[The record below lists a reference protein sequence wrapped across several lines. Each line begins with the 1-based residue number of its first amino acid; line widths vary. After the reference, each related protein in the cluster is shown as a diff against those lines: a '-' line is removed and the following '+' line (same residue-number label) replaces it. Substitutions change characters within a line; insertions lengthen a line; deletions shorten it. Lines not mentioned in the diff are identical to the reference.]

1 MTTAF
6 SSSEYGML
14 LEIEGWL
21 AINQTSQQHASTL
34 DELASRL
41 QIQDFPYLASKEQ
54 IRKQFNSVLLAGF
67 DDLAFSSFLHKH
79 GSKIVEELEILGT
92 ITSVY
97 ALMVQ
102 MKEIYDQYQEGSTVK
117 EIAENEISSMVRK
130 AVSAITPIPY
140 VGPLLGIAA
149 ERITDRYQY
158 GYKFTKKKSEIADSM
173 EDLLTH
179 MREQNFV
186 VDRIVR

>member
-1 MTTAF
+1 
-6 SSSEYGML
+6 ML

-67 DDLAFSSFLHKH
+67 DDLAFSTFLHKH

-158 GYKFTKKKSEIADSM
+158 GNKFTKKKSEIADSM

>member
-1 MTTAF
+1 
-6 SSSEYGML
+6 ML
-14 LEIEGWL
+14 IEIEEWL
-21 AINQTSQQHASTL
+21 ANNQTSHTHGTSL

-41 QIQDFPYLASKEQ
+41 QIQEFPYLASKEQ
-54 IRKQFNSVLLAGF
+54 IRKEFNSVLLAGF
-67 DDLAFSSFLHKH
+67 DDLAFSTFLHKH
-79 GSKIVEELEILGT
+79 GSKIMEELEILGT

-97 ALMVQ
+97 SLLVQ

-130 AVSAITPIPY
+130 AVAALTPIPY
-140 VGPLLGIAA
+140 VGPFLGIAA

-158 GYKFTKKKSEIADSM
+158 GYKFAKKKSEVADSM
-173 EDLLTH
+173 EDLLIH
-179 MREQNFV
+179 MKEQNFI